1 MVVKDINLSKEERN
15 KKPQYGPE
23 RYGTFPED
31 EKQSLVEYR
40 KKINKIWKDKTSS
53 QITIY

>member
-40 KKINKIWKDKTSS
+40 KHYSRMLKLIEPR
-53 QITIY
+53 